1 MQEDALTPAE
11 TAAALEAS
19 RRVHSDLDLIRAH
32 QVPAPEP
39 LPTRVTDEWR
49 QLGCMYEHDP
59 AFEALLDHPSVFEKI
74 EPLLGEHFIVHSSW
88 CTMVPAGHEGG
99 GFHQDA
105 SGPSQFRRL
114 SASGVAPLVQVR
126 VGFVLTDLSESDC
139 GNLVVVPGSHHAEVA
154 LPAAGQEDESLIS
167 CAVQLRAKAGSAGG
181 LRKKQPETSLSD
193 PRSAVGQCS
202 STRGSGTRAG
212 ATRAHS
218 AGSCSTRS
226 TRPPGCVAPTGWP
239 TPMRF
244 SRIRRREDDSSWA
257 SLRRSTSTS

>member
-1 MQEDALTPAE
+1 
-11 TAAALEAS
+11 
-19 RRVHSDLDLIRAH
+19 
-32 QVPAPEP
+32 
-39 LPTRVTDEWR
+39 
-49 QLGCMYEHDP
+49 MYEHDP

-193 PRSAVGQCS
+193 PPLCCRTVLFHQGLWHSGGRNTRDFNRFMFHTVYAPSWLRRTDRLANSAAFLEN
-202 STRGSGTRAG
+202 T
-212 ATRAHS
+212 
-218 AGSCSTRS
+218 
-226 TRPPGCVAPTGWP
+226 
-239 TPMRF
+239 TP
-244 SRIRRREDDSSWA
+244 RRRQLMGEFA
-257 SLRRSTSTS
+257 SINEYLMMPPVSAAGDAKL